1 MRIGIY
7 NLDKIYKNLEN
18 CPHTYYHKRPP
29 SLIVL
34 NFIIP
39 QTIHNGPNPVDLSYY
54 NEKIPCNDS
63 YMFDFHVII
72 WFVSGYFSILAKYLI
87 KLPSIMF
94 AYLRGKVAE
103 LEPTHVI
110 VDCSGV
116 GYMVKI
122 SLQTYSLLRNQDQV
136 KLHTYFQVREDAQI
150 LYGFAEKNEL
160 TLFEQLIAINGVG
173 GNTALMIL
181 SSLSAEELI
190 YAIQQGDESTLKKIK
205 GIGAKTAGR
214 IVLELRD
221 KLKTDI
227 STQNLP
233 VQSGHPSVKKEEALA
248 ALQTL
253 GFPRQAMAKRVDS
266 ILKEQED
273 SISVEEIIK
282 IALRNA

>member
-1 MRIGIY
+1 
-7 NLDKIYKNLEN
+7 
-18 CPHTYYHKRPP
+18 
-29 SLIVL
+29 
-34 NFIIP
+34 
-39 QTIHNGPNPVDLSYY
+39 
-54 NEKIPCNDS
+54 
-63 YMFDFHVII
+63 
-72 WFVSGYFSILAKYLI
+72 
-87 KLPSIMF
+87 MF